1 MTPITPAQALA
12 AAAIV
17 ATRAATMPHLN
28 RLADALT
35 DHADETARPCQDCPF
50 RKDCP
55 DCQWQGDTDDDAL
68 WTPGESRFGDEHDNP
83 AGASR

>member
-1 MTPITPAQALA
+1 MTPLTPAQALA

-35 DHADETARPCQDCPF
+35 DHADETARPCQ
-50 RKDCP
+50 K
-55 DCQWQGDTDDDAL
+55 
-68 WTPGESRFGDEHDNP
+68 EHEHE
-83 AGASR
+83 